1 MNHKFKMYADDS
13 KIIGTIK
20 SFEDQLALQE
30 DINRG
35 VDWSNTWLMHFNVKK
50 CKVMHVGKRK
60 LRSAHVYTMDDS
72 SGVTCELQETVL
84 ER

>member
-1 MNHKFKMYADDS
+1 MFCPIPKIKMYADDS

-20 SFEDQLALQE
+20 CVEDQLALQE

-50 CKVMHVGKRK
+50 CKVMHVGNSKM
-60 LRSAHVYTMDDS
+60 RSAHVYTMD
-72 SGVTCELQETVL
+72 VIHWMIVVV
-84 ER
+84 RH